1 MRSALG
7 KLLKSNFETGNDS
20 PSISFNVFAGFSNA
34 VLLTLMKTSELLLFL
49 ALDLDLTE
57 SSQGR
62 NLQLKPNGK
71 HIRERPFMETYS
83 ETHSQKHILISEF
96 LD

>member
-1 MRSALG
+1 MRSSLG
-7 KLLKSNFETGNDS
+7 KLLTSNFETGNDS

-34 VLLTLMKTSELLLFL
+34 VFLTLMKTSELLLFL

-62 NLQLKPNGK
+62 NLQLKPNWK
-71 HIRERPFMETYS
+71 HIRED
-83 ETHSQKHILISEF
+83 HSWKHIQKHILISKF
-96 LD
+96 FD